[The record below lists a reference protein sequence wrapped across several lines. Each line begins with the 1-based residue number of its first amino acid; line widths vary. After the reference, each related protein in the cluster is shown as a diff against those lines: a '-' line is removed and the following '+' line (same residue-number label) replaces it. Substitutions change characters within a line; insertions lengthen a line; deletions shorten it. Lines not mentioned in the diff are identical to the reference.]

1 MFIFAFYFKTNP
13 MASETFFNEP
23 FDEGTRCKLD
33 VFRLYLREWLPVFLS
48 SPNPKWMNVNV
59 FDFFSGQGKD
69 ADEVPGSPLITLEEL
84 SKSTGYIV
92 NHKLKVRLFFN
103 EWDSKLFNQL
113 TQNVDPFLKP
123 KVYST
128 ELSNKDFRV
137 CFEEQLPS
145 MKNAANLIFLD
156 QKGVKFITSDVFN
169 KLISLK
175 QTDFMFFISSSFI
188 KRFGESEEF
197 RKYLKIRS
205 EDIENKDY
213 FHIHRLVLEYYRS
226 LIPPDKQYFLAP
238 FSIRKTPNIYGLI
251 FGSNH
256 TYGIEKFLKICW
268 KMDKQRGE
276 ANFDIDREKINS
288 TTPSLFPDFNKPTKR
303 KVFEEELEKQV
314 LEKKL
319 DTNYQVYLFTLDNGF
334 LPKDANEILRQ
345 LEKNQKIILECNLAS
360 QKIHQ
365 IPVGSIK
372 VK

>member
-1 MFIFAFYFKTNP
+1 MT
-13 MASETFFNEP
+13 SETFFNEP
-23 FDEGTRCKLD
+23 FDEGTKCKLD

-48 SPNPKWMNVNV
+48 SPNPKLMTVNV

-69 ADEVPGSPLITLEEL
+69 ADGIPGSPLITLDEL
-84 SKSTGYIV
+84 SRSTGYIV
-92 NHKLKVRLFFN
+92 NHKLNVRLFFN
-103 EWDSKLFNQL
+103 ELDGKLFNEL
-113 TQNVDPFLKP
+113 TANVEPYLKP
-123 KVYST
+123 NVFT
-128 ELSNKDFRV
+128 TQLSNKDFRV

-145 MKNAANLIFLD
+145 MKNAANFIFLD
-156 QKGVKFITSDVFN
+156 QKGVKFITSEVFH

-197 RKYLKIRS
+197 KKYLKIRK

-226 LIPPDKQYFLAP
+226 LIPTDKQYFLAP
-238 FSIRKTPNIYGLI
+238 FSIKKSTNIYGLI

-268 KMDKQRGE
+268 KMDNQRGE
-276 ANFDIDREKINS
+276 ANFDIDREKINIAA
-288 TTPSLFPDFNKPTKR
+288 PSLFPDFNKPSKR
-303 KVFEEELEKQV
+303 RVFEEDIERQV
-314 LEKKL
+314 FNKNL
-319 DTNYQVYLFTLDNGF
+319 DTNYKVYLFTLDNGF
-334 LPKDANEILRQ
+334 LPKDANEVLRK
-345 LEKNQKIILECNLAS
+345 LEKEGKIVLDCKLGSE
-360 QKIHQ
+360 KIHS